1 MTPENPA
8 PKRYR
13 YTPHAGYE
21 ARSLRRLQND
31 LGVDEDAAEA
41 ILHLRSQVLEL
52 QARLRRLEAELSS
65 QVASQDVRLAR
76 YREVYYDATWIEL
89 EFLE

>member
-13 YTPHAGYE
+13 YAPYAGYE

-41 ILHLRSQVLEL
+41 ILHLRGQVLEL
-52 QARLRRLEAELSS
+52 QARLRRVEAELSF